1 MKIAE
6 IKKLEKEDLAKKIS
20 EWSQELVDL
29 RFQAMTQKLKEVSKI
44 DTVKKQIARAQT
56 FYVQKTGVKFYAIEY
71 AGVKMAPVKAKEKKA
86 DKAPVE
92 PKAKNEVKAKV
103 VKEKKVK
110 AKK

>member
-1 MKIAE
+1 MKTVE

-44 DTVKKQIARAQT
+44 DAVKKQIAKAQT
-56 FYVQKTGVKFYAIEY
+56 FYVQKTGVKFHAIEY
-71 AGVKMAPVKAKEKKA
+71 AGVKMAPVKEKKA
-86 DKAPVE
+86 EKE
-92 PKAKNEVKAKV
+92 PKAPKEPKAVKEDK
-103 VKEKKVK
+103 KEKKVK

>member
-1 MKIAE
+1 MKLAE

-71 AGVKMAPVKAKEKKA
+71 VGVKMAPVKAKEKKA
-86 DKAPVE
+86 EKAPKE
-92 PKAKNEVKAKV
+92 TKKEEAKAPKA

>member
-1 MKIAE
+1 MKTAE

-44 DTVKKQIARAQT
+44 DIVKKQIARAQT

-71 AGVKMAPVKAKEKKA
+71 VGVKMAPVKAKEKKA
-86 DKAPVE
+86 VKAPAE
-92 PKAKNEVKAKV
+92 PKAPKEAKA